1 MKVLTLFLL
10 LFFVESWA
18 VEVDEK
24 LSIRLLQ
31 DLGLSEQSLGELLSS
46 LQNLAKKD
54 VAIAKEKE
62 KLLNMESVHQP
73 GDNLRNM
80 EDPNA
85 IASLLPFQSSVG
97 NASWFWQMFHKH
109 QSACANKESTYR
121 DAVDYECNFP
131 SEPTT
136 SNIPAGTS
144 IYHSNAK
151 QQLFARS
158 FFYGP
163 FNNPEIEG
171 THEFMR
177 RFLCPLHPEN
187 QTFISDCDQQALR
200 EVTAGTAFI
209 CKVHMCIVDGFIE
222 TFNNI
227 STGLND
233 VCTKR
238 MENLTDLWE
247 EGQKEDLRP
256 LFKSTC
262 SSGQNLALG
271 SVLQKISAERNNEIG
286 NLFINQYN
294 YTHLHGYGT
303 STTFLDTYIRCVEK
317 YKLLNGTGNAHETGI
332 TFRADRDFWEEAL
345 KTCFTTEMVRQVGDD
360 TARDCKKYMDDC
372 SENRLENYWV
382 SSDDIDLKKDMIR
395 VLYCKSHSAPDEWE
409 CDSLL

>member
-18 VEVDEK
+18 VKVDEK
-24 LSIRLLQ
+24 LSVRLFQ

-73 GDNLRNM
+73 GGILHNM
-80 EDPNA
+80 EDGNA
-85 IASLLPFQSSVG
+85 IASLLPVQSSVG

-109 QSACANKESTYR
+109 QSACANNSSSYR
-121 DAVDYECNFP
+121 NDNDYECNLP
-131 SEPTT
+131 SAPNPL
-136 SNIPAGTS
+136 NIPAGTS
-144 IYHSNAK
+144 IYHRNAK
-151 QQLFARS
+151 HQLFGRIFKYGLGS
-158 FFYGP
+158 FPYNSAG
-163 FNNPEIEG
+163 
-171 THEFMR
+171 
-177 RFLCPLHPEN
+177 FLCPLHPEN
-187 QTFISDCDQQALR
+187 QTFISDCDYRYKTLPFYLTN
-200 EVTAGTAFI
+200 VTEDN
-209 CKVHMCIVDGFIE
+209 CKAHMCVVDGFIE

-227 STGLND
+227 STGLNA

-238 MENLTDLWE
+238 MENLTNLWQ
-247 EGQKEDLRP
+247 EGQNEDSPP
-256 LFKSTC
+256 LFDSTC

>member
-62 KLLNMESVHQP
+62 KLLSMESVHQP

-109 QSACANKESTYR
+109 QSACANSYSTYR
-121 DAVDYECNFP
+121 DAVVYECNFP

-151 QQLFARS
+151 QQLFARI
-158 FFYGP
+158 FKYGLGSSP
-163 FNNPEIEG
+163 YNSAGFP
-171 THEFMR
+171 
-177 RFLCPLHPEN
+177 CPLHPEN
-187 QTFISDCDQQALR
+187 QTFISNCVFRRLTDLKDIT
-200 EVTAGTAFI
+200 ESN
-209 CKVHMCIVDGFIE
+209 CKAHMCVVDGFIE

-227 STGLND
+227 STGLNA

-238 MENLTDLWE
+238 MENLTNLWQ
-247 EGQKEDLRP
+247 EGQNEDSPP
-256 LFKSTC
+256 LFDSTC

-317 YKLLNGTGNAHETGI
+317 YKLSNGTGNAHETGI
-332 TFRADRDFWEEAL
+332 TFSAHRDFWEEAL

-360 TARDCKKYMDDC
+360 TASDCKKYMDDC
-372 SENRLENYWV
+372 SDNRVQTYWG